1 MINRRHIRV
10 KVMQSVYAMIK
21 SYDDDVLKEEKFIK
35 HSIKRMFDLY
45 VLLLDL
51 LVEVQKLAEEK
62 QKISKKKYL
71 ATKEDLSPNRKFV
84 ENKLIKK
91 IAESTSLTLY
101 KEAQNLD
108 NWSKDDE
115 YIKIIWD
122 LLQNSDLFSDYLNCS
137 EDSFNSDKDFLV
149 AFFKEIVAPNVK
161 LAEYFEGENIT
172 WVDDIPFVNTWVVRS
187 LSKQKSSNAFKLG
200 SLYKNQDDEDFVSDL
215 FKKVIL
221 NHHSF
226 ENDIKI
232 HTPNWETDRI
242 ADMDMILIKMG
253 VCEFLNFPFIPTKVS
268 INEYIEIA
276 KDYSSEKSGY
286 FVNGVLDKLSRE
298 FLKDKKIVKDGSC
311 LLYTSPSPRDRT
323 RSRMPSSA

>member
-45 VLLLDL
+45 VLLIDL
-51 LVEVQKLAEEK
+51 LVEVQKLAVEK
-62 QKISKKKYL
+62 QEISKKKYL

-122 LLQNSDLFSDYLNCS
+122 LLQNSDLFSDYLDSS
-137 EDSFNSDKDFLV
+137 EDSFNSDKDFVV
-149 AFFKEIVAPNVK
+149 AFFKEIVAPNLK

-200 SLYKNQDDEDFVSDL
+200 SLYKNQDDQDFVSDL

-298 FLKDKKIVKDGSC
+298 FLKDKKIVKVGRG
-311 LLYTSPSPRDRT
+311 LL
-323 RSRMPSSA
+323 

>member
-21 SYDDDVLKEEKFIK
+21 SHDDDIVKEEKFIK
-35 HSIKRMFDLY
+35 FSIKKMFDLY
-45 VLLLDL
+45 VLLLQL
-51 LVEVQKLAEEK
+51 LVEVQKLAEQK
-62 QKISKKKYL
+62 QEISKKKYL

-91 IAESTSLTLY
+91 IAESTSLSLHL
-101 KEAQNLD
+101 EAQDLN

-115 YIKIIWD
+115 YVKIIWD
-122 LLQNSDLFSDYLNCS
+122 KLQKSALFSDYLAT
-137 EDSFNSDKDFLV
+137 EEESFSVDKSFVIDF
-149 AFFKEIVAPNVK
+149 FREIVAPNTK
-161 LAEYFEGENIT
+161 LAEYFEDENIT
-172 WVDDIPFVNTWVVRS
+172 WVDDIPFVNTWVLRS
-187 LSKQKSSNAFKLG
+187 LKKQKATSTFSLG
-200 SLYKNQDDEDFVSDL
+200 SLYKNQDDLDFVSEL

-221 NHHSF
+221 NHHTF

-232 HTPNWETDRI
+232 HTPNWESDRI

-253 VCEFLNFPFIPTKVS
+253 ACEFLNFPMIPTKVT

-286 FVNGVLDKLSRE
+286 FVNGVLDKLSKSLIKTKNSSKLAE
-298 FLKDKKIVKDGSC
+298 DYYNLLFLQKT
-311 LLYTSPSPRDRT
+311 LQL
-323 RSRMPSSA
+323 

>member
-21 SYDDDVLKEEKFIK
+21 SNDDNIVKEEKFIK
-35 HSIKRMFDLY
+35 YSIKKMFDLY
-45 VLLLDL
+45 VLLLQL
-51 LVEVQKLAEEK
+51 LVEVQKLAEQK
-62 QKISKKKYL
+62 QEISKKKYL

-84 ENKLIKK
+84 DNKLIKK
-91 IAESTSLTLY
+91 LAESASLSLHI
-101 KEAQNLD
+101 EGQNLN

-115 YIKIIWD
+115 YVKIIWD
-122 LLQNSDLFSDYLNCS
+122 KLQKSDLFSTYLNTT
-137 EDSFNSDKDFLV
+137 EDSYKIDKGFLIDF
-149 AFFKEIVAPNVK
+149 FREIVAPSTK
-161 LAEYFEGENIT
+161 LAEYFEDENIT

-187 LSKQKSSNAFKLG
+187 LNKQKEKSTFTLG
-200 SLYKNQDDEDFVSDL
+200 SLYKNQDDQDFVSKL

-221 NHHSF
+221 NHHTF

-232 HTPNWETDRI
+232 HTPNWESDRI

-253 VCEFLNFPFIPTKVS
+253 ACEFLHFPFIPTKVT

-298 FLKDKKIVKDGSC
+298 FAKDKKFVKVGRG
-311 LLYTSPSPRDRT
+311 LL
-323 RSRMPSSA
+323 

>member
-21 SYDDDVLKEEKFIK
+21 SHDDDIVKEEKFIK
-35 HSIKRMFDLY
+35 FSIKKMFDLY
-45 VLLLDL
+45 VLLLQL
-51 LVEVQKLAEEK
+51 LVEVQKLAAQK
-62 QKISKKKYL
+62 QEISKKKYL

-84 ENKLIKK
+84 DNKLIKK
-91 IAESTSLTLY
+91 LAESTSISLHI
-101 KEAQNLD
+101 EAQHLN

-115 YIKIIWD
+115 YVKIIWD
-122 LLQNSDLFSDYLNCS
+122 KLQKSDLLSTYLNTT
-137 EDSFNSDKDFLV
+137 EDSYKIDKGFLIDF
-149 AFFKEIVAPNVK
+149 FREIVAPNTK
-161 LAEYFEGENIT
+161 LAEYFEDENIT

-187 LSKQKSSNAFKLG
+187 LNKQKEKSTFTLG
-200 SLYKNQDDEDFVSDL
+200 SLYKNQDDQDFVSNL

-221 NHHSF
+221 NHHTF

-232 HTPNWETDRI
+232 HTPNWESDRI

-253 VCEFLNFPFIPTKVS
+253 ACEFLHFPFIPTKVT

-286 FVNGVLDKLSRE
+286 FVNGVLDKLSKE
-298 FLKDKKIVKDGSC
+298 FDKDKKFVKVGRG
-311 LLYTSPSPRDRT
+311 LL
-323 RSRMPSSA
+323 

>member
-1 MINRRHIRV
+1 
-10 KVMQSVYAMIK
+10 MQSVYAMIK
-21 SYDDDVLKEEKFIK
+21 SYDDDVLREEKFIK
-35 HSIKRMFDLY
+35 YSIKRMFDLY

-62 QKISKKKYL
+62 QEISKKKYL
-71 ATKEDLSPNRKFV
+71 ATEEDLSPNRKFV

-91 IAESTSLTLY
+91 IAESSSLTLY

-122 LLQNSDLFSDYLNCS
+122 LLQNSDLFSDYLNS
-137 EDSFNSDKDFLV
+137 LEDSFNSDKDFVV

-187 LSKQKSSNAFKLG
+187 LSKQKPSNAFKLG

-298 FLKDKKIVKDGSC
+298 FLKDKKIVKVGRR
-311 LLYTSPSPRDRT
+311 LL
-323 RSRMPSSA
+323 

>member
-51 LVEVQKLAEEK
+51 LVEVQKLAVEK
-62 QKISKKKYL
+62 QEISKKKYL

-91 IAESTSLTLY
+91 IAESSSLTLY
-101 KEAQNLD
+101 KESQNLD

-122 LLQNSDLFSDYLNCS
+122 LLQNSDLFSDYLDSS
-137 EDSFNSDKDFLV
+137 EDSFNSDKDFVV
-149 AFFKEIVAPNVK
+149 AFFKEIIAPNVK
-161 LAEYFEGENIT
+161 LADYFEGENIT

-200 SLYKNQDDEDFVSDL
+200 SLYKNQDDQDFVSDL

-276 KDYSSEKSGY
+276 KDYSSDKSGY

-298 FLKDKKIVKDGSC
+298 FLKDKKIVKVGRG
-311 LLYTSPSPRDRT
+311 LL
-323 RSRMPSSA
+323 

>member
-21 SYDDDVLKEEKFIK
+21 SYDDDVLREEKFIK
-35 HSIKRMFDLY
+35 YSIKRMFDLY

-62 QKISKKKYL
+62 QEISKKKYL
-71 ATKEDLSPNRKFV
+71 ATEEDLSPNRKFV

-91 IAESTSLTLY
+91 IAESSSLTLY

-298 FLKDKKIVKDGSC
+298 FLKDKKIVKVGRG
-311 LLYTSPSPRDRT
+311 LL
-323 RSRMPSSA
+323 

>member
-35 HSIKRMFDLY
+35 YSIKRMFDLY

-62 QKISKKKYL
+62 QEISKKKYL
-71 ATKEDLSPNRKFV
+71 ATEEDLSPNRKFV

-91 IAESTSLTLY
+91 IAESSSLTLY

-122 LLQNSDLFSDYLNCS
+122 LLQNSDLFSDYLNSS
-137 EDSFNSDKDFLV
+137 EDSFNSDKDFVV
-149 AFFKEIVAPNVK
+149 AFFKEIVAPNLK

-187 LSKQKSSNAFKLG
+187 LNKQKSSNAFKLG
-200 SLYKNQDDEDFVSDL
+200 SLYKNQDDQDFVSDL

-298 FLKDKKIVKDGSC
+298 FLKDKKIVKVGRG
-311 LLYTSPSPRDRT
+311 LL
-323 RSRMPSSA
+323 

>member
-21 SYDDDVLKEEKFIK
+21 SYDDDVLREEKFIK
-35 HSIKRMFDLY
+35 YSIKRMFDLY

-62 QKISKKKYL
+62 QEISKKKYL
-71 ATKEDLSPNRKFV
+71 ATEEDLSPNRKFV
-84 ENKLIKK
+84 ENILIKK
-91 IAESTSLTLY
+91 IAESSSLTLY

-108 NWSKDDE
+108 NWSKDDV

-122 LLQNSDLFSDYLNCS
+122 LLQNSDLFSDYLNS
-137 EDSFNSDKDFLV
+137 LEDSFNSDKDFVV

-187 LSKQKSSNAFKLG
+187 LSKQKPSNAFKLG

-298 FLKDKKIVKDGSC
+298 FLKDKKIVKVGRG
-311 LLYTSPSPRDRT
+311 LL
-323 RSRMPSSA
+323 

>member
-21 SYDDDVLKEEKFIK
+21 SHDDDIVKEEKFIK
-35 HSIKRMFDLY
+35 FSIKKMFDLY
-45 VLLLDL
+45 VLLLQL
-51 LVEVQKLAEEK
+51 LVEVQKLAEQK
-62 QKISKKKYL
+62 QEISKKKYL
-71 ATKEDLSPNRKFV
+71 ATQEDLSPNRKFV

-91 IAESTSLTLY
+91 IAESTSISLHI
-101 KEAQNLD
+101 EAQHLN

-115 YIKIIWD
+115 YVKIIWD
-122 LLQNSDLFSDYLNCS
+122 KLQKSALFSDYLTTE
-137 EDSFNSDKDFLV
+137 EDSFNVDKSFVIDF
-149 AFFKEIVAPNVK
+149 FREIVAPNTK
-161 LAEYFEGENIT
+161 LAEYFEDENIT
-172 WVDDIPFVNTWVVRS
+172 WVDDIPFVNTWVLRS
-187 LSKQKSSNAFKLG
+187 LKKQKATSTFSLG
-200 SLYKNQDDEDFVSDL
+200 SLYKNQDDLDFVSKL

-221 NHHSF
+221 NHHTF

-232 HTPNWETDRI
+232 HTPNWESDRI

-253 VCEFLNFPFIPTKVS
+253 ACEFLNFPMIPTKVT

-298 FLKDKKIVKDGSC
+298 FDKDKKLVKFGRG
-311 LLYTSPSPRDRT
+311 LL
-323 RSRMPSSA
+323 

>member
-51 LVEVQKLAEEK
+51 LVEVQKLAVEK
-62 QKISKKKYL
+62 QEISKKKYL

-91 IAESTSLTLY
+91 IAESSSLTLY
-101 KEAQNLD
+101 KESQNLD

-122 LLQNSDLFSDYLNCS
+122 LLQNSDLFSEYLNSS
-137 EDSFNSDKDFLV
+137 EDSFNSDKDFVV
-149 AFFKEIVAPNVK
+149 AFFKEIIAPNVK
-161 LAEYFEGENIT
+161 LADYFEGENIT

-200 SLYKNQDDEDFVSDL
+200 SLYKNQDDQDFVSDL

-268 INEYIEIA
+268 INVYIEIA
-276 KDYSSEKSGY
+276 KDYSSDKSGY

-298 FLKDKKIVKDGSC
+298 FLKDKKIVKVGRG
-311 LLYTSPSPRDRT
+311 LL
-323 RSRMPSSA
+323 

>member
-21 SYDDDVLKEEKFIK
+21 SHDDNIVKEEKFIK
-35 HSIKRMFDLY
+35 FSIKKMFYLY
-45 VLLLDL
+45 VLLLQL
-51 LVEVQKLAEEK
+51 LVEVQKLAVQK
-62 QKISKKKYL
+62 QEISKKKYL

-84 ENKLIKK
+84 DNKLIKK
-91 IAESTSLTLY
+91 LAESASLSLHI
-101 KEAQNLD
+101 EGQNLN

-115 YIKIIWD
+115 YVKIIWD
-122 LLQNSDLFSDYLNCS
+122 KLQKSDLFSTYLNTT
-137 EDSFNSDKDFLV
+137 EDSYKIDKGFLIDF
-149 AFFKEIVAPNVK
+149 FREIVAPNTK
-161 LAEYFEGENIT
+161 LAEYFEDENIT
-172 WVDDIPFVNTWVVRS
+172 WVDDIPFVNTWVARS
-187 LSKQKSSNAFKLG
+187 LNKQKEKSTFTLG
-200 SLYKNQDDEDFVSDL
+200 SLYKNQDDQDFVSKL

-221 NHHSF
+221 NHHTF

-232 HTPNWETDRI
+232 HTPNWESDRI

-253 VCEFLNFPFIPTKVS
+253 ACEFLHFPFIPTKVT

-298 FLKDKKIVKDGSC
+298 FAKDKKFVKVGRG
-311 LLYTSPSPRDRT
+311 LL
-323 RSRMPSSA
+323 

>member
-1 MINRRHIRV
+1 
-10 KVMQSVYAMIK
+10 MQSVYAMIK
-21 SYDDDVLKEEKFIK
+21 SYDDVLKEEKFIK

-51 LVEVQKLAEEK
+51 LVEVQKLAVEK
-62 QKISKKKYL
+62 QEISKKKYL

-91 IAESTSLTLY
+91 IEESSSLTLY

-276 KDYSSEKSGY
+276 KDYSSDKSGY

-298 FLKDKKIVKDGSC
+298 FLKDKKIVKVGRG
-311 LLYTSPSPRDRT
+311 LL
-323 RSRMPSSA
+323 

>member
-91 IAESTSLTLY
+91 IAESTSLTFY

-122 LLQNSDLFSDYLNCS
+122 LLQNSDLFSDYLNSS

-298 FLKDKKIVKDGSC
+298 FLKDKKIVKVGRG
-311 LLYTSPSPRDRT
+311 LL
-323 RSRMPSSA
+323 

>member
-21 SYDDDVLKEEKFIK
+21 SYDDDVLREEKFIK
-35 HSIKRMFDLY
+35 YSIKRMFDLY

-62 QKISKKKYL
+62 QEISKKKYL
-71 ATKEDLSPNRKFV
+71 ATEEDLSPNRKFV

-91 IAESTSLTLY
+91 IAESSSLTLY

-122 LLQNSDLFSDYLNCS
+122 LLQNSDIFSEYLNS
-137 EDSFNSDKDFLV
+137 SDDSFNSDKDFV
-149 AFFKEIVAPNVK
+149 VTFFREIVAPNSK

-187 LSKQKSSNAFKLG
+187 LTKQKSANAFKLG

-298 FLKDKKIVKDGSC
+298 FLKDKKIVKVGRG
-311 LLYTSPSPRDRT
+311 LL
-323 RSRMPSSA
+323 

>member
-1 MINRRHIRV
+1 
-10 KVMQSVYAMIK
+10 MQSVYAMIK

-35 HSIKRMFDLY
+35 YSIKRMFDLY

-62 QKISKKKYL
+62 QEISKKKYL
-71 ATKEDLSPNRKFV
+71 ATEEDLSPNRKFV

-91 IAESTSLTLY
+91 IAESSSLTLY

-122 LLQNSDLFSDYLNCS
+122 LLQNSDIFSEYLNS
-137 EDSFNSDKDFLV
+137 SDDSFNSDKDFV
-149 AFFKEIVAPNVK
+149 VTFFKEIVAPNSK

-187 LSKQKSSNAFKLG
+187 LTKQKSANAFKLG
-200 SLYKNQDDEDFVSDL
+200 SLYKNQDDQDFVTDL

-242 ADMDMILIKMG
+242 ADVDMILIKMG

-298 FLKDKKIVKDGSC
+298 FLKDKKIVKVGRG
-311 LLYTSPSPRDRT
+311 LL
-323 RSRMPSSA
+323 

>member
-21 SYDDDVLKEEKFIK
+21 SNDDNIVKEEKFIK
-35 HSIKRMFDLY
+35 YSIKKMFDLY
-45 VLLLDL
+45 VLLLQL
-51 LVEVQKLAEEK
+51 LVEVQKLAEQK
-62 QKISKKKYL
+62 QEISKKKYL

-84 ENKLIKK
+84 DNKLIKK
-91 IAESTSLTLY
+91 LAESASLSLHI
-101 KEAQNLD
+101 EGQNLN

-115 YIKIIWD
+115 YVKIIWD
-122 LLQNSDLFSDYLNCS
+122 KLQKSDLLSTYLNTT
-137 EDSFNSDKDFLV
+137 EDSYKIDKGFLIDF
-149 AFFKEIVAPNVK
+149 FREIVAPNTK
-161 LAEYFEGENIT
+161 LAEYFEDENIT
-172 WVDDIPFVNTWVVRS
+172 WVDDIPFVNTWVARS
-187 LSKQKSSNAFKLG
+187 LNKQKEKSTFTLG
-200 SLYKNQDDEDFVSDL
+200 SLYKNQDDQDFVSKL

-221 NHHSF
+221 NHHTF

-232 HTPNWETDRI
+232 HTPNWESDRI

-253 VCEFLNFPFIPTKVS
+253 ACEFLHFPFIPTKVT

-298 FLKDKKIVKDGSC
+298 FAKDKKFVKVGRG
-311 LLYTSPSPRDRT
+311 LL
-323 RSRMPSSA
+323 

>member
-35 HSIKRMFDLY
+35 YSIKRMFDLY

-62 QKISKKKYL
+62 QEISKKKYL
-71 ATKEDLSPNRKFV
+71 ATEEDLSPNRKFV

-91 IAESTSLTLY
+91 IAESSSLTLY

-122 LLQNSDLFSDYLNCS
+122 LLQNSDIFSEYLNS
-137 EDSFNSDKDFLV
+137 SDDSFNSDKDFV
-149 AFFKEIVAPNVK
+149 VTFFKEIVAPNSK

-187 LSKQKSSNAFKLG
+187 LTKQKSANAFKLG
-200 SLYKNQDDEDFVSDL
+200 SLYKNQDDQDFVTDL
-215 FKKVIL
+215 FKKVML

-298 FLKDKKIVKDGSC
+298 FLKDKKIVKVGRG
-311 LLYTSPSPRDRT
+311 LL
-323 RSRMPSSA
+323 

>member
-122 LLQNSDLFSDYLNCS
+122 LLQNSDLFSDYLNS
-137 EDSFNSDKDFLV
+137 LEDSFNSDKDFVV

-187 LSKQKSSNAFKLG
+187 LSKQKPSNAFKLG

-298 FLKDKKIVKDGSC
+298 FLKDKKIVKVGRG
-311 LLYTSPSPRDRT
+311 LL
-323 RSRMPSSA
+323 

>member
-51 LVEVQKLAEEK
+51 LVEVQKLAVEK
-62 QKISKKKYL
+62 QEISKKKYL

-91 IAESTSLTLY
+91 IAESSSLTLY

-122 LLQNSDLFSDYLNCS
+122 LLQNSDLFSEYLNSS
-137 EDSFNSDKDFLV
+137 EDSFNSDKDFVV
-149 AFFKEIVAPNVK
+149 AFFKEIIAPNVK
-161 LAEYFEGENIT
+161 LADYFEGENIT

-200 SLYKNQDDEDFVSDL
+200 SLYKNQDDQDFVSDL

-242 ADMDMILIKMG
+242 ADVDMILIKMG

-276 KDYSSEKSGY
+276 KDYSSDKSGY

-298 FLKDKKIVKDGSC
+298 FLKDKKIVKVGRG
-311 LLYTSPSPRDRT
+311 LL
-323 RSRMPSSA
+323 

>member
-51 LVEVQKLAEEK
+51 LVEVQKLAVEK
-62 QKISKKKYL
+62 QEISKKKYL

-122 LLQNSDLFSDYLNCS
+122 LLQNSDLFSDYLNSS
-137 EDSFNSDKDFLV
+137 EDSFNSDKDFVV
-149 AFFKEIVAPNVK
+149 AFFKEIVAPNLK

-200 SLYKNQDDEDFVSDL
+200 SLYKNQDDQDFVSDL

-298 FLKDKKIVKDGSC
+298 FLKDKKIVKVGRG
-311 LLYTSPSPRDRT
+311 LL
-323 RSRMPSSA
+323 

>member
-1 MINRRHIRV
+1 
-10 KVMQSVYAMIK
+10 MQSVYAMIK

-51 LVEVQKLAEEK
+51 LVEVQKLAVEK
-62 QKISKKKYL
+62 QEISKKKYL

-91 IAESTSLTLY
+91 IAESSSLTLY
-101 KEAQNLD
+101 KESQNLD

-122 LLQNSDLFSDYLNCS
+122 LLQNSDLFSEYLNSS
-137 EDSFNSDKDFLV
+137 EDSFNSDKDFVV
-149 AFFKEIVAPNVK
+149 AFFKEIIAPNVK
-161 LAEYFEGENIT
+161 LADYFEGENIT

-200 SLYKNQDDEDFVSDL
+200 SLYKNQDDQDFVSDL

-276 KDYSSEKSGY
+276 KDYSSDKSGY

-298 FLKDKKIVKDGSC
+298 FLKDKKIVKVGRG
-311 LLYTSPSPRDRT
+311 LL
-323 RSRMPSSA
+323 

>member
-35 HSIKRMFDLY
+35 YSIKRMFDLY

-62 QKISKKKYL
+62 QEISKKKYL
-71 ATKEDLSPNRKFV
+71 ATEEDLSPNRKFV

-91 IAESTSLTLY
+91 IAESSSLTLY
-101 KEAQNLD
+101 KEAQHLD

-122 LLQNSDLFSDYLNCS
+122 LLQNSDIFSEYLIS
-137 EDSFNSDKDFLV
+137 SDDSFNSDKDFV
-149 AFFKEIVAPNVK
+149 VTFFKEIVAPNSK

-187 LSKQKSSNAFKLG
+187 LTKQKSANAFKLG
-200 SLYKNQDDEDFVSDL
+200 SLYKNQDDQDFVTDL

-242 ADMDMILIKMG
+242 ADIDMILIKMG

-298 FLKDKKIVKDGSC
+298 FLKDKKIVKVGRG
-311 LLYTSPSPRDRT
+311 LL
-323 RSRMPSSA
+323 

>member
-51 LVEVQKLAEEK
+51 LVEVQKLAVEK
-62 QKISKKKYL
+62 QEISKKKYL

-101 KEAQNLD
+101 KEAQNLE

-122 LLQNSDLFSDYLNCS
+122 LLQNSDLFSDYLNSS
-137 EDSFNSDKDFLV
+137 EDSFNSDKDFVV

-200 SLYKNQDDEDFVSDL
+200 SLYKNQDDQDFVSDL

-298 FLKDKKIVKDGSC
+298 FLKDKKIVKVGRG
-311 LLYTSPSPRDRT
+311 LL
-323 RSRMPSSA
+323 

>member
-1 MINRRHIRV
+1 
-10 KVMQSVYAMIK
+10 MQSVYAMIK

-35 HSIKRMFDLY
+35 YSIKRMFDLY

-62 QKISKKKYL
+62 QEISKKKYL
-71 ATKEDLSPNRKFV
+71 ATEEDLSPNRKFV

-91 IAESTSLTLY
+91 IAESSSLTLY

-122 LLQNSDLFSDYLNCS
+122 LLQNSDIFSEYLNS
-137 EDSFNSDKDFLV
+137 SDDSFNSDKDFV
-149 AFFKEIVAPNVK
+149 VTFFKEIVAPNSK

-187 LSKQKSSNAFKLG
+187 LTKQKSANVFKLG
-200 SLYKNQDDEDFVSDL
+200 SLYKNQDDQDFVTDL

-298 FLKDKKIVKDGSC
+298 FLKDKKIVKVGRG
-311 LLYTSPSPRDRT
+311 LL
-323 RSRMPSSA
+323 

>member
-21 SYDDDVLKEEKFIK
+21 SHDDDIVKEEKFIK
-35 HSIKRMFDLY
+35 FSIKKMFDLY
-45 VLLLDL
+45 VLLLQL
-51 LVEVQKLAEEK
+51 LVEVQKLAEQK
-62 QKISKKKYL
+62 QEISKKKYL

-91 IAESTSLTLY
+91 IAESTSLSLHL
-101 KEAQNLD
+101 EAQDLN

-115 YIKIIWD
+115 YVKIIWD
-122 LLQNSDLFSDYLNCS
+122 KLQKSALFSDYLTTE
-137 EDSFNSDKDFLV
+137 EDSFNLDKSFVIDF
-149 AFFKEIVAPNVK
+149 FREIVAPNTK
-161 LAEYFEGENIT
+161 LAEYFEDENIT
-172 WVDDIPFVNTWVVRS
+172 WVDDIPFVNTWVLRS
-187 LSKQKSSNAFKLG
+187 LKKQKATSTFSLG
-200 SLYKNQDDEDFVSDL
+200 SLYKNQDDLDFVSEL

-221 NHHSF
+221 NHHTF

-232 HTPNWETDRI
+232 HTPNWESDRI

-253 VCEFLNFPFIPTKVS
+253 ACEFLNFPMIPTKVT

-286 FVNGVLDKLSRE
+286 FVNGVLDKLSKE
-298 FLKDKKIVKDGSC
+298 FDKDKKIVKVGRG
-311 LLYTSPSPRDRT
+311 LL
-323 RSRMPSSA
+323 